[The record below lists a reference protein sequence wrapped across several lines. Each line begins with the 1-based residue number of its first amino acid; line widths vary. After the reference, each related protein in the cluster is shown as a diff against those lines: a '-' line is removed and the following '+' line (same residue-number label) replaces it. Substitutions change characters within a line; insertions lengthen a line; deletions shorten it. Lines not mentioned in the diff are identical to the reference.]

1 MAHYAFI
8 DENNIVVQVIT
19 GIDETETQ
27 IDSDGTVVGGSTEAW
42 ETFYENLPMYKNLN
56 LKCKRTSINGNIRS
70 RYAHITFI
78 YDAVQDIFVAPEGYP
93 EAPWSLFK
101 N

>member
-1 MAHYAFI
+1 MAHYALI
-8 DENNIVVQVIT
+8 DKNNIVVQVIT

-56 LKCKRTSINGNIRS
+56 LKCKRTSINDNIRS
-70 RYAHITFI
+70 RYAGIGFI
-78 YDAVQDIFVAPEGYP
+78 YDPVQDIFVAPEGFL
-93 EAPWSLFK
+93 EAPWSPFK
-101 N
+101 K